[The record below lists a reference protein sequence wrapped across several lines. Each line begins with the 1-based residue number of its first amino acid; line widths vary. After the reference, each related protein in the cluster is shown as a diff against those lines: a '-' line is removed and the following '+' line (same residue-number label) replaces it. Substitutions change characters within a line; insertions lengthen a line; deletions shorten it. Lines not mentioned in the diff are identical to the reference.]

1 MEEISVEVDTEIVG
15 KWFCKCCD
23 HNAGTKGNYQRHLES
38 SKHIKKEMGER
49 EPEKESSTI
58 FKKRLMRENK
68 DLREA
73 HLQEVS
79 WLKEKH
85 KDEME
90 NMHRIIREKD
100 LSFDNMYKILNDKIE
115 YLMKEVKELRQENM
129 ELRKENMELRQENKE
144 MRELLSQHNIIYV
157 KAEAKANTNC

>member
-15 KWFCKCCD
+15 KWLCKCCD
-23 HNAGTKGNYQRHLES
+23 YKTNRQLNYDRHLES

-73 HLQEVS
+73 HLQ
-79 WLKEKH
+79 
-85 KDEME
+85 
-90 NMHRIIREKD
+90 D
-100 LSFDNMYKILNDKIE
+100 LYF
-115 YLMKEVKELRQENM
+115 
-129 ELRKENMELRQENKE
+129 
-144 MRELLSQHNIIYV
+144 H
-157 KAEAKANTNC
+157 A